1 METSY
6 KYWTWSNGSKLEKTQ
21 KNNKQQSSVGNKNE
35 INNYIEEISTEK
47 KELDKINK
55 FVEFDQIIVEPNNKR
70 SETNERMSTRH
81 MIIQKPINP
90 FLKDSDYLNDINVQD
105 TLLRPKDSNFKN
117 SYIDK

>member
-1 METSY
+1 
-6 KYWTWSNGSKLEKTQ
+6 
-21 KNNKQQSSVGNKNE
+21 
-35 INNYIEEISTEK
+35 
-47 KELDKINK
+47 
-55 FVEFDQIIVEPNNKR
+55 
-70 SETNERMSTRH
+70 